1 MQDKHRQMYPGFTTI
16 TDLNR
21 PKCSPS
27 YDLLLKNQPTE
38 RRNNNI
44 NSPSIVL
51 ENLDNSESDKIEK

>member
-1 MQDKHRQMYPGFTTI
+1 MYPGFTTI

-27 YDLLLKNQPTE
+27 YDLLLKNQQTE

-51 ENLDNSESDKIEK
+51 ENLDNSESEKIEK